1 MNATQRRLEGKVALI
16 VGAGQT
22 PGPKMGNGRATA
34 LLFAREGAQVLAAD
48 QNIASAEETVA
59 LIQSEGGSAAA
70 VETDVTDESSIQ
82 RAVHDC
88 TQRWNRLDILHNN
101 VGISVAG
108 GDAPVTE
115 ITVEAFDRI
124 MAVNLRSVVLACKH
138 ALPIMRDQGS
148 GVILTI
154 SSIAALVILYSSAQA
169 GSIRIGTEGAYPPW
183 NAKDESGKL
192 IGFEVELAGWLCIY
206 MKADCTLVEQDWDGM
221 IPGLIMRKYD
231 AIMAGMSITD
241 ERMKTINFSQGYAD
255 EVASLAVMKG
265 SSLEGMDTP
274 KAINLSTGGGAA
286 KKALKTLTAALAG
299 KTIGVQTAT
308 IHQNF
313 LESGDVGNVKVR
325 TYKTQD
331 EVNLDLAAGRIDAAL
346 AAAVAFTDYAEKSGK
361 PVVLVGPTF
370 SGGAFGNGVGVG
382 IRKADT
388 QLLEDFNKAIDSARK
403 SGKISELAIRWFGF
417 DASM

>member
-1 MNATQRRLEGKVALI
+1 MK
-16 VGAGQT
+16 
-22 PGPKMGNGRATA
+22 
-34 LLFAREGAQVLAAD
+34 
-48 QNIASAEETVA
+48 NIFKFF
-59 LIQSEGGSAAA
+59 L
-70 VETDVTDESSIQ
+70 
-82 RAVHDC
+82 
-88 TQRWNRLDILHNN
+88 
-101 VGISVAG
+101 
-108 GDAPVTE
+108 
-115 ITVEAFDRI
+115 
-124 MAVNLRSVVLACKH
+124 
-138 ALPIMRDQGS
+138 
-148 GVILTI
+148 
-154 SSIAALVILYSSAQA
+154 SSIAALMIFFSTAQA
-169 GSIRIGTEGAYPPW
+169 DSIRIGTEGAYPPW

-192 IGFEVELAGWLCIY
+192 IGFEVELANWLCIY

-274 KAINLSTGGGAA
+274 KAINLSTGGGKA

-308 IHQNF
+308 INQNF
-313 LESGDVGNVKVR
+313 LESGDVGSVKVR

-361 PVVLVGPTF
+361 AVVLVGPTF

-382 IRKADT
+382 IRKDDT
-388 QLLEDFNKAIDSARK
+388 DLLKSFNKAIDTARK
-403 SGKISELAIRWFGF
+403 QGKISELATKWFGF

>member
-1 MNATQRRLEGKVALI
+1 MKNIFKFFLSSV
-16 VGAGQT
+16 
-22 PGPKMGNGRATA
+22 TA
-34 LLFAREGAQVLAAD
+34 LMIF
-48 QNIASAEETVA
+48 
-59 LIQSEGGSAAA
+59 
-70 VETDVTDESSIQ
+70 
-82 RAVHDC
+82 
-88 TQRWNRLDILHNN
+88 
-101 VGISVAG
+101 
-108 GDAPVTE
+108 
-115 ITVEAFDRI
+115 F
-124 MAVNLRSVVLACKH
+124 
-138 ALPIMRDQGS
+138 
-148 GVILTI
+148 
-154 SSIAALVILYSSAQA
+154 SSAQA
-169 GSIRIGTEGAYPPW
+169 DSIRIGTEGAYPPW

-192 IGFEVELAGWLCIY
+192 IGFEVELAKCLCIY
-206 MKADCTLVEQDWDGM
+206 MKADCTMVEQDWDGM

-265 SSLEGMDTP
+265 SPLEGMDTP
-274 KAINLSTGGGAA
+274 KAINLSTGGGDV

-313 LESGDVGNVKVR
+313 LESGDVGSVKVR

-361 PVVLVGPTF
+361 SVVLVGPTF

-382 IRKADT
+382 IRKDDT
-388 QLLEDFNKAIDSARK
+388 DLLKKFNKAINTARK
-403 SGKISELAIRWFGF
+403 SGKISELAIKWFGF

>member
-1 MNATQRRLEGKVALI
+1 LGLLI
-16 VGAGQT
+16 ST
-22 PGPKMGNGRATA
+22 
-34 LLFAREGAQVLAAD
+34 
-48 QNIASAEETVA
+48 
-59 LIQSEGGSAAA
+59 
-70 VETDVTDESSIQ
+70 
-82 RAVHDC
+82 
-88 TQRWNRLDILHNN
+88 
-101 VGISVAG
+101 
-108 GDAPVTE
+108 
-115 ITVEAFDRI
+115 
-124 MAVNLRSVVLACKH
+124 
-138 ALPIMRDQGS
+138 
-148 GVILTI
+148 
-154 SSIAALVILYSSAQA
+154 AQA
-169 GSIRIGTEGAYPPW
+169 DSIRIGTEGAYPPW

-192 IGFEVELAGWLCIY
+192 IGFEVELANWLCIY

-274 KAINLSTGGGAA
+274 KAINLSTGGGDV

-313 LESGDVGNVKVR
+313 LESGDVGRVKIR

-361 PVVLVGPTF
+361 AVVLVGPTF

-382 IRKADT
+382 IRKDDT
-388 QLLEDFNKAIDSARK
+388 ALLKKFNAAINQARK
-403 SGKISELAIRWFGF
+403 SGKISELAIKWFGF